1 MGLFDGLLGGIVGAE
16 MATVVNQLI
25 AQHGGLQGLV
35 GQFERKG
42 LGPKVQSWVAN
53 GPNQAITP
61 EELHQVL
68 GSDVVQKLAAKVGL
82 SPQDVLAKLSAVL
95 PKAVD
100 QMTPA
105 GTVGS

>member
-1 MGLFDGLLGGIVGAE
+1 MGLFDGLLGGIIGAE

-42 LGPKVQSWVAN
+42 LGPTVQSWVGK

-61 EELHQVL
+61 DELHQVL
-68 GSDVVQKLAAKVGL
+68 GSDAVQKLAATLGL
-82 SPQDVLAKLSAVL
+82 PAQEILNKLSAAL
-95 PKAVD
+95 PQAVD
-100 QMTPA
+100 HMTPN

>member
-16 MATVVNQLI
+16 MATVVNHLI

-35 GQFERKG
+35 GQFERQG
-42 LGPKVQSWVAN
+42 LGPTVRSWVAN

-61 EELHQVL
+61 EELHKVL
-68 GSDVVQKLAAKVGL
+68 GSEAVQNLAAKVGL
-82 SPQDVLAKLSAVL
+82 SPEDVLAKLAAAL

-100 QMTPA
+100 HMTPT